1 MSKAKNLLCVLALL
15 VLSFSLSA
23 LAEGGI
29 ALDENKVLYGMER
42 SWAQGYVPTISDSA
56 VNIYLP
62 LVSDGA
68 YGKLKATLILD
79 DPAVTPFRNQDMFVS
94 VSRNDDRVFP
104 IRFKLRLLTGYE
116 NGDYPCHI
124 QVEGKDRDGK
134 PLSMELPLLL
144 RVRGGADGYA
154 EIRPDI
160 GDVAADLRAGESSIL
175 TARVTNPYPNVEMRD
190 VLMTVTEDKGEV
202 MCENSEVI
210 AVGDLAPGA
219 STELEV
225 PLKVLPTAGI
235 NPHTLKFTLSYTALD
250 AKRTWEQSFNLPVS
264 QELRLE
270 QGGVQMASSVIQ
282 GDTANLTLPLMN
294 MGRGELRNVYV
305 TLTMPGVVEQQSVLV
320 GTIPSGETKQA
331 KISWNVAKD
340 AEIGGHEGMLHVSG
354 EDEWGNSTEFDLQ
367 VALAVE
373 EKVVEPE
380 TNVKATVMR
389 VASDNRLTYVL
400 MGVSMLL
407 LIAFVAQGFILRGK
421 IRKAEEGRL

>member
-1 MSKAKNLLCVLALL
+1 MKKILFVLLLLLIPVAALG
-15 VLSFSLSA
+15 
-23 LAEGGI
+23 EGGI
-29 ALDENKVLYGMER
+29 ALEENKVLYGMER
-42 SWAQGYVPTISDSA
+42 SWAQGYSPTISEGA

-68 YGKLKATLILD
+68 YGKLKATLIMD

-94 VSRNDDRVFP
+94 VSRSDDKVFP

-124 QVEGKDRDGK
+124 QVEGKDREGEV
-134 PLSMELPLLL
+134 LSMDMPLLL

-160 GDVAADLRAGESSIL
+160 GEVAADLRAGESGIL
-175 TARVTNPYPNVEMRD
+175 TAKVTNPYPNVEMRD
-190 VLMTVTEDKGEV
+190 VLLTVTEDKGEV
-202 MCENSEVI
+202 LCENSEVI

-219 STELEV
+219 SIELEV

-235 NPHTLKFTLSYTALD
+235 SPHTLKFTLSYTALD

-270 QGGVQMASSVIQ
+270 QGGVQMASSIIQ

-305 TLTMPGVVEQQSVLV
+305 TLTLPGVVEQQSVLV

-340 AEIGGHEGMLHVSG
+340 AEIGDHAGMLHVSG
-354 EDEWGNSTEFDLQ
+354 EDEWGNSTEFDLP
-367 VALAVE
+367 VALTVE
-373 EKVVEPE
+373 ERVVEVE
-380 TNVKATVMR
+380 TDVKATVLR
-389 VASDNRLTYVL
+389 VASDNRLTYGLVWLSGVL
-400 MGVSMLL
+400 L
-407 LIAFVAQGFILRGK
+407 VALVVQGIVLRGK
-421 IRKAEEGRL
+421 VRKTEEGRL